1 MTRRHKEPRLRLTRA
16 LAATRQ
22 IEAAIAALDIGAY
35 DVAITLA
42 GAAEGMFTRKGR
54 YLFRFLREHDKLAAF
69 ERRIVID
76 HLNRELVWLKHDK
89 RPNVLNIRRSVA
101 VSIITRAASK
111 LKNWTPGIER
121 FRDWLIEN
129 VDNIYK

>member
-1 MTRRHKEPRLRLTRA
+1 
-16 LAATRQ
+16 
-22 IEAAIAALDIGAY
+22 
-35 DVAITLA
+35 
-42 GAAEGMFTRKGR
+42 MFTRKGR

-101 VSIITRAASK
+101 VSLITRAASK

-121 FRDWLIEN
+121 FRAWLIEN
-129 VDNIYK
+129 LDDVYR